1 MEEGEVRPER
11 RNKNDGGNFR
21 NRKGRKYESS
31 EDSDEDR
38 QISNWSKPFNFED
51 ELAAAKKL
59 IAEKTNAKSKTET
72 EVMES
77 EVNVS
82 QDKENVA
89 DMSDLE
95 TAEANVVDIEIGID
109 TTGQN

>member
-11 RNKNDGGNFR
+11 RSENDGGNIR
-21 NRKGRKYESS
+21 NRKSRKYESS
-31 EDSDEDR
+31 EESDDEG
-38 QISNWSKPFNFED
+38 QVSNWSKPFNFED

-59 IAEKTNAKSKTET
+59 IAEKANAKSNTDTEM
-72 EVMES
+72 MES

-109 TTGQN
+109 NTG